1 MADEMSN
8 PYLLTLMGDRIDELD
23 KMVKRLRKQDPEYVQ
38 WSSEEMKQ
46 LEKHLKWLKSQV
58 SIRFSNIK
66 D

>member
-1 MADEMSN
+1 MNEMSN

-23 KMVKRLRKQDPEYVQ
+23 KMVKRLRKKDPEYVQ

-58 SIRFSNIK
+58 SIRLSNIK

>member
-23 KMVKRLRKQDPEYVQ
+23 KMVKRLRKKDPEYVQ

-58 SIRFSNIK
+58 SIRLSNIK

>member
-23 KMVKRLRKQDPEYVQ
+23 KMVKRLRNKDSEYVQ
-38 WSSEEMKQ
+38 WSSDEMKQ

-58 SIRFSNIK
+58 SIRLSNIK

>member
-1 MADEMSN
+1 MNEMSN

-23 KMVKRLRKQDPEYVQ
+23 KMVKRLRTKDPEYVQ

-58 SIRFSNIK
+58 SIRLSNIK

>member
-23 KMVKRLRKQDPEYVQ
+23 KMVKRLRKKDSEYVQ

-58 SIRFSNIK
+58 SIRLSNIK

>member
-1 MADEMSN
+1 MNEMSN

-23 KMVKRLRKQDPEYVQ
+23 KMVKRLRKKDPEYVQ
-38 WSSEEMKQ
+38 WASEEMKQ

-58 SIRFSNIK
+58 SIRLSNIK